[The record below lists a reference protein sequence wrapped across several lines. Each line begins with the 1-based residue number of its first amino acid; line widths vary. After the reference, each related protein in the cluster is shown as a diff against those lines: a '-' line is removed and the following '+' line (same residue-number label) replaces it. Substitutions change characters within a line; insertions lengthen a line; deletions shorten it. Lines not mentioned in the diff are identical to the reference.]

1 MTDEQINIAI
11 AEACGWHDLSIVD
24 KTACGLKQKVTSL
37 NGRYEPIP
45 DYVNDLNAM
54 HEAIA
59 FLSPEEADWFAV
71 ELSAIV
77 VENPSKSWWDMNS
90 NEVAHIA
97 NATAR
102 QLAEAFLRY
111 IGKWEEAQP

>member
-1 MTDEQINIAI
+1 MTDRQINNAI
-11 AEACGWHDLSIVD
+11 AEACGIISEDQWGPLYKTPSGWMRDCHDY
-24 KTACGLKQKVTSL
+24 C
-37 NGRYEPIP
+37 
-45 DYVNDLNAM
+45 NDLNAM

-77 VENPSKSWWDMNS
+77 LENPSKSWWDMNS

-111 IGKWEEAQP
+111 IGKWEEVQS